1 MEWLWLAFG
10 LFAGFAMLS
19 VLGGERQ
26 RRIDELAKE
35 EAIEPTDDAAQL
47 PVDPDAPALPSHPN

>member
-1 MEWLWLAFG
+1 MEWLWLGFS

-26 RRIDELAKE
+26 RRIN
-35 EAIEPTDDAAQL
+35 AIPPEPAHPAAETPAADAR
-47 PVDPDAPALPSHPN
+47 PHS